1 MKHTEETLL
10 KLTTGDIIYHVNPY
24 GCDLNKPISV
34 SLIVI
39 TSPLKHSTDSTDISP
54 YFESVKV
61 FIHGDKNYKRLG
73 SYSDHFYIADNILH
87 GKGCFSTQYEA
98 EIFAD
103 TLKYDNSIVQAVT
116 RHKALCTG
124 YPSHQMFYMDLTNY
138 MDGFLWY

>member
-10 KLTTGDIIYHVNPY
+10 ELTTGDIIYHVNPY

-39 TSPLKHSTDSTDISP
+39 TSNLKHSTYSTVISP

-73 SYSDHFYIADNILH
+73 SYPDHFYIADQLLH

-98 EIFAD
+98 EIFAG
-103 TLKYDNSIVQAVT
+103 TLMSDVSIIQAVT
-116 RHKALCTG
+116 RHEALCTNQLCT
-124 YPSHQMFYMDLTNY
+124 HQMFYIDLSTY
-138 MDGFLWY
+138 MEDYL